1 MNRYFKILI
10 IFVATAFFAINLF
23 AQEAAEENKG
33 SPPEGSAS
41 EAKIVETRPGNVTMD
56 FKDADINNVLRILSY
71 KSGLNIVAG
80 KDVTGLVTIR
90 LTDVPWEKALEVILR
105 TYGYTYERD
114 GNIIRVI
121 TAESVQKEE
130 LIAETFLLRYAKAK
144 DMPEALKE
152 MISDRGKIKY
162 DERTNSLVITDIP
175 TNLYKIKQV
184 IETLDR
190 RTPQVNIEAKIIET
204 TLDKDD
210 NLGIR
215 WTMQVTATGANR
227 PTTLPFD
234 AMPSG
239 SEVFPR
245 GDESAS
251 AGTGSQPGKFA
262 PGIGR
267 GFPMAIPTNFTF
279 GTLDFTSFQAVLQ
292 VLASKTDT
300 KLISNPRITT
310 LNNQEAKIVVAS
322 TFNIPTYTLNE
333 SRGTYE
339 VTGYEEKDVGVIL
352 TVTPHV
358 NPDGYIVV
366 DLHPEVTAFLSWDT
380 IGTLTVPRFSNREAT
395 TQVMVKDGQTIVIG
409 GLIKETV
416 SNTVYKVPILGD
428 VPIVGWLLFR
438 KTEKAIDKTD
448 LLFFITVNLVDIE
461 KQEAAAGK

>member
-1 MNRYFKILI
+1 MNKYVKIAI
-10 IFVATAFFAINLF
+10 IFVTAVFFAIGLF
-23 AQEAAEENKG
+23 AQEATEENKG
-33 SPPEGSAS
+33 SPLEGGAS
-41 EAKIVETRPGNVTMD
+41 EAKIVETSPGNVTMD

-90 LTDVPWEKALEVILR
+90 LTDVPWEKALDVILR

-130 LIAETFLLRYAKAK
+130 LITETFLLRYAKAK

-162 DERTNSLVITDIP
+162 DERTNTLVITDIP
-175 TNLYKIKQV
+175 TNLYKIRQV

-215 WTMQVTATGANR
+215 WTMQVTATGAKA
-227 PTTLPFD
+227 PSTLPFT
-234 AMPSG
+234 AQPKG
-239 SEVFPR
+239 GEIFPR

-251 AGTGSQPGKFA
+251 AGTSIGKFA
-262 PGIGR
+262 PGVGR
-267 GFPMAIPTNFTF
+267 GFPMALPSNFTL
-279 GTLDFTSFQAVLQ
+279 GTLDFSSFQAVLQ
-292 VLASKTDT
+292 ILASKVDT

-322 TFNIPTYTLNE
+322 TFNIPTYELNE
-333 SRGTYE
+333 TTGNYN

-366 DLHPEVTAFLSWDT
+366 DLRPEVTAFLQWDT
-380 IGTLTVPRFSNREAT
+380 IGTLTVPRFSTREAT

-416 SNTVYKVPILGD
+416 SDTVYKVPILGD
-428 VPIVGWLLFR
+428 IPIVGWLLFR
-438 KTEKAIDKTD
+438 KKEKAIDKTD
-448 LLFFITVNLVDIE
+448 LLFFITVNLVDAE
-461 KQEAAAGK
+461 KQENVAGK